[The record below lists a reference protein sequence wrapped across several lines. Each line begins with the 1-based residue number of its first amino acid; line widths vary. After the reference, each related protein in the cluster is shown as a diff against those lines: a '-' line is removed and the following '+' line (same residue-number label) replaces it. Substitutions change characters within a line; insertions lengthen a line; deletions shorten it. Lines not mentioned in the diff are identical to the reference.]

1 MSVSWAT
8 PFPFFNKFFRGL
20 MKITVSELIKPLN
33 LSDTWCESKIARIND
48 ILSAFAVQC
57 YDLYTMKYSEIFNAS
72 NCEVT
77 ILTKYPIVRVWGFL
91 GCGCNGCSIKPMDCC
106 EWWAHLLVNQ
116 WFPKQLDK
124 NSYWRESEDTANNE
138 IDDDDDRN
146 FKSKWWRIELN
157 LTWSINKWIVI
168 YSRWFPRITKM
179 SDTIEIDPITLSLLR
194 MFIKMEYTL
203 ETNNDIT
210 MYSYYVKRI
219 ESRIEQINKAMGNH
233 IQFVTPGWV
242 QIKWQ
247 F

>member
-1 MSVSWAT
+1 
-8 PFPFFNKFFRGL
+8 
-20 MKITVSELIKPLN
+20 MKITISELIKPLN

-57 YDLYTMKYSEIFNAS
+57 YDLYTMKYSEIFNAQ
-72 NCEVT
+72 NCTVE
-77 ILTKYPIVRVWGFL
+77 ILTKYPIVRVRWFL
-91 GCGCNGCSIKPMDCC
+91 GCGCNWCSIKPMDCC

-116 WFPKQLDK
+116 GFPKQLDK
-124 NSYWRESEDTANNE
+124 NSYWWESEDTANRE
-138 IDDDDDRN
+138 VDDEWDRN
-146 FKSKWWRIELN
+146 WKSKWWRIELN
-157 LTWSINKWIVI
+157 LTWTINKWIVI
-168 YSRWFPRITKM
+168 YSRGFPQITKM

-194 MFIKMEYTL
+194 MYIRMEYTL

-219 ESRIEQINKAMGNH
+219 EARIEQINKAMGNH

-242 QIKWQ
+242 QVKWQ